1 VEEEWGKKSCL
12 GGEDDTSLQCVLDL
26 ELGT

>member
-1 VEEEWGKKSCL
+1 VGEEWAKKSCL
-12 GGEDDTSLQCVLDL
+12 GGEDDTSLQCVLEL